1 MNMLVNPGKRDHEIG
16 WHRDLVSTELPPD
29 KEQTAL
35 MQVVRSVQ
43 WNTALYDE
51 ACLYIVP
58 GSHTRVSTDEA
69 RDIVKNWSFDAMPG
83 QIAVELKAGQGVY
96 YNANLLHRGKYPK
109 DVRRETVHACM
120 GTIQGAEMRK
130 DLYRWLAWMTAPD
143 VRGTL
148 PEGLHP
154 LYDNFIR
161 MAEAQ
166 ERAGGRR

>member
-1 MNMLVNPGKRDHEIG
+1 MLVNPGKRDHEIG

-69 RDIVKNWSFDAMPG
+69 RDIVKNRSFDAMPG
-83 QIAVELKAGQGVY
+83 QIAVELKAGHTTPTCCIE
-96 YNANLLHRGKYPK
+96 ANIPKMFAEKPSMPAWAPFRGPRCVK
-109 DVRRETVHACM
+109 TC
-120 GTIQGAEMRK
+120 
-130 DLYRWLAWMTAPD
+130 TA
-143 VRGTL
+143 GL
-148 PEGLHP
+148 PG
-154 LYDNFIR
+154 
-161 MAEAQ
+161 
-166 ERAGGRR
+166 